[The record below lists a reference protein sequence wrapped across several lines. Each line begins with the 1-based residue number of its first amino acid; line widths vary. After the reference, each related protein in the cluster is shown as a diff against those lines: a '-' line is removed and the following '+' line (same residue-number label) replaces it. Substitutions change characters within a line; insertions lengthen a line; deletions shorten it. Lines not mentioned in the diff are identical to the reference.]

1 MLPGLLIP
9 KALVR
14 IAPGTSIVVKIKQHR
29 AHRAEMTLNLDNPDL
44 GKIML
49 ERVVMRRIASPPLL
63 CRTRCLTP
71 FGEISP
77 PSHEDTRNSPGS
89 NAEVIKRLFWKRF
102 PARSRPP
109 AR

>member
-1 MLPGLLIP
+1 MLPGPLIP

-14 IAPGTSIVVKIKQHR
+14 IAPGKSIVVKVKQHR
-29 AHRAEMTLNLDNPDL
+29 AHRAEMTPTLDNPDL

-77 PSHEDTRNSPGS
+77 PLSQRHATLP
-89 NAEVIKRLFWKRF
+89 RLECSSDQTPRLEAV
-102 PARSRPP
+102 PR
-109 AR
+109 